1 MIIHMEIKT
10 PPGKQSDVVRAFNR
24 RLKRR
29 FDELGIAMPMP
40 SRRLLL
46 TGEGDAAVGG
56 ERPRRQAQRA

>member
-1 MIIHMEIKT
+1 
-10 PPGKQSDVVRAFNR
+10 VRAFNR